1 MEYEILARDCRLPPT
16 LQFIML
22 LEDIEEAG
30 TLTSEIWIRYIF
42 HGDPISDFSVPV
54 VNLT

>member
-30 TLTSEIWIRYIF
+30 TFISEAGIRSIFQIHFITYQFLT
-42 HGDPISDFSVPV
+42 
-54 VNLT
+54 LCK